1 MLRYC
6 WLVMKYERAL
16 SLSAIHPLYFPLSL
30 EYYIHFS
37 KDTTIRIEKYEQGMY
52 TSKHLKG
59 QLGPP

>member
-1 MLRYC
+1 MLRCC

-37 KDTTIRIEKYEQGMY
+37 KDTTIRHEKYEQDMY
-52 TSKHLKG
+52 VYF
-59 QLGPP
+59 